1 MKHLLKA
8 GNRQFDLATPICM
21 GVINV
26 TPDSFSDGGNLA
38 KSDAG
43 PFVVDIDK
51 VLHKVESYLDQGA
64 SVVDVGGESTRP
76 GSHGVPLD
84 EELERTIPVIEAVR
98 KNLDVCLSIDT
109 SSPIVMAEALSAGA
123 EFINDVRALSSPG
136 ALEVAANSSAAV
148 CVMHMSGQPINMQE
162 SLHYDDVVKD
172 VSDYLRERAKTC
184 IKAGDFKHRLLVDP
198 GFGFGKSVIHNY
210 KLLKY
215 LSAITELGFPVLVGL
230 SRKSMVG
237 EVVNRPTK
245 ERVSGSVAASTLA
258 LNNGASVI
266 RSHDVAATMDAIG
279 VHCAYRDA

>member
-38 KSDAG
+38 TSDAG

-51 VLHKVESYLDQGA
+51 VLRKVESYLDQGA

-109 SSPIVMAEALSAGA
+109 SSPTVMAEAISAGA
-123 EFINDVRALSSPG
+123 ELINDVRALSSPG
-136 ALEVAANSSAAV
+136 AIEVAANSGAAV
-148 CVMHMSGQPINMQE
+148 C
-162 SLHYDDVVKD
+162 LC
-172 VSDYLRERAKTC
+172 TC
-184 IKAGDFKHRLLVDP
+184 
-198 GFGFGKSVIHNY
+198 
-210 KLLKY
+210 
-215 LSAITELGFPVLVGL
+215 LG
-230 SRKSMVG
+230 
-237 EVVNRPTK
+237 NQ
-245 ERVSGSVAASTLA
+245 
-258 LNNGASVI
+258 
-266 RSHDVAATMDAIG
+266 
-279 VHCAYRDA
+279 